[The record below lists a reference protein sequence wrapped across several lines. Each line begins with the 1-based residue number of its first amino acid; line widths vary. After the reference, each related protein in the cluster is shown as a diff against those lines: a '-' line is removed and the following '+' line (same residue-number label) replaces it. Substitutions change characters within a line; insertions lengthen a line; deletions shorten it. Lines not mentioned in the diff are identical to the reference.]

1 MAEKFIPI
9 SEVKEMTGGIS
20 GTTIWRMRLAKQ
32 FPEPVSISPNR
43 KAWRKSEIEAWMN
56 NRIAGQFQQTP
67 TAA

>member
-9 SEVKEMTGGIS
+9 SEVQEMTGGIS
-20 GTTIWRMRLAKQ
+20 DTTIWRMRRAKQ

-56 NRIAGQFQQTP
+56 ARAAGQFDQSP
-67 TAA
+67 IAA